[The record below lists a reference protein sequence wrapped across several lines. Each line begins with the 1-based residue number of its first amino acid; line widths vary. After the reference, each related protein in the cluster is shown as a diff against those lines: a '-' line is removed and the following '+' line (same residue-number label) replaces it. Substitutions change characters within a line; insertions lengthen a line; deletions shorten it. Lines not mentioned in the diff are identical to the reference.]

1 MNLKISHYIYIL
13 FFVFFSSDFFAQ
25 ELNLK
30 IASIREVENSILDKM
45 RYQKKHMDTVSI
57 GTEIY
62 KISKYLKNNGYFTHT
77 IDSIQKTSKE
87 HLVYFSLND
96 KIDKAVLKTNSGL
109 SFLLTTHSKENN
121 LIYLAIEKLQPLL
134 LEISKSLD
142 KQGRSFSKVQLKNIL
157 IKDKTLFADLE
168 IQSSEKRIINS
179 VLVKGYEAFPT
190 SFIKNYFNI
199 KSNAV
204 FNQQKINEISNAS
217 KGLQFI
223 KEIKP
228 PEILFTKDSTLLYLY
243 FKKHQNNSFDGLVN
257 FASKEN
263 GTLLFNGNIDLKLH
277 NVADAGEK
285 FELFWNSIGDER
297 QEFKILT
304 ELPYIFKSPIT
315 PEIAFSIY
323 KQDSTF
329 LNTTFNSKIKYS
341 ISEKLKVGLTY
352 NSESSNNL
360 QSSNTV
366 NSIHTFNSNFIGF
379 HFSYIKPKNDQFFN
393 NKFYLEVTPSF
404 GKRKTTEDSSDQF
417 KVKTITSYIWDINNR
432 NSLFIKNETG
442 FLNSGTYLNN
452 ELFRI
457 GGANSIRGF
466 NEQSIFTS
474 SYTFFNIEYR
484 FLTSNTS
491 YLYSITDVG
500 SVTENNEK
508 ILSLGLGFRFINN
521 KSHINIG
528 AVISRNQNH
537 QIQFKNSKII
547 INWTIYF

>member
-1 MNLKISHYIYIL
+1 LIQKISHYIYIL

-25 ELNLK
+25 KLNLK
-30 IASIREVENSILDKM
+30 IASTREAENLILNKM
-45 RYQKKHMDTVSI
+45 EYQKKHTDTVSI
-57 GTEIY
+57 GNEIY
-62 KISKYLKNNGYFTHT
+62 KISKYLKINGYFTHT
-77 IDSIQKTSKE
+77 VDSVQKTSKE

-96 KIDKAVLKTNSGL
+96 KIDNAVLKTNSDV
-109 SFLLTTHSKENN
+109 SFLVATHTIENN
-121 LIYLAIEKLQPLL
+121 LISIPIEKLQPLL
-134 LEISKSLD
+134 LKISKSLD
-142 KQGRSFSKVQLKNIL
+142 NQGRSFSKVQLKNIL
-157 IKDKTLFADLE
+157 IKDKTLFANLE
-168 IQSSEKRIINS
+168 IQSSEKRTINS

-190 SFIKNYFNI
+190 SFLKNYFNI

-204 FNQQKINEISNAS
+204 FNQKKINEISNTS

-243 FKKHQNNSFDGLVN
+243 FKKHQTNSFDGVVN

-263 GTLLFNGNIDLKLH
+263 GDLLFNGNIDLKLN
-277 NVADAGEK
+277 NVADLGEK

-297 QEFKILT
+297 QEFKMVA

-341 ISEKLKVGLTY
+341 ISDKLKVGLTY

-360 QSSNTV
+360 QSSNTI
-366 NSIHTFNSNFIGF
+366 NSIHTFNSNFIGL
-379 HFSYIKPKNDQFFN
+379 HFSYIKPKYDQFFN

-404 GKRKTTEDSSDQF
+404 GKRKTTEDSSYQF
-417 KVKTITSYIWDINNR
+417 KIKTITSYIWDINYR

-442 FLNSGTYLNN
+442 FLNSDTYLNN

-484 FLTSNTS
+484 YLTSEKS
-491 YLYSITDVG
+491 FIYSITDIG
-500 SVTENNEK
+500 SVKENSEK
-508 ILSLGLGFRFINN
+508 LLSLGLGYRFINN
-521 KSHINIG
+521 NSHINIG
-528 AVISRNQNH
+528 AVISRNQNK
-537 QIQFKNSKII
+537 QIQFKNAKII
-547 INWTIYF
+547 IDWTIYF